1 MKPSVLTLALAAA
14 LPAALAASGAAQAQ
28 SSVQVYGLIDAGVD
42 YTTNANAAGDSAT
55 RVISGGKNTSRWGLR
70 GTEDLGGGLKAVF
83 GLEGGVLMDTGAADG
98 ALFKRQ
104 AYVGLDGSYGRVVIG
119 RSFTTTYD
127 FVILFD
133 PLGYA
138 PNYSWATSSNATGTS
153 RYGMTTAFDNLVKY
167 AGKSGDF
174 KYGASIGLGEQAGSS
189 ADSRKYAV
197 AGSWTR
203 GGFAAMAAYEQIN
216 ANTLAGTGRRDETTA
231 FHAAVDYRNA
241 AMRLTGGV
249 RDYTLEAAKAG
260 TPDVRATTWWGGAS
274 WYATPALTLTGAVYY
289 VNVKNVAANT
299 DADPVM
305 YVARGLYALS
315 KRTDLYVAAAY
326 AKADNGKLV
335 GLSRDDAGFGT
346 TQKGL
351 TAGIQHRF

>member
-14 LPAALAASGAAQAQ
+14 LPAALATSSAAQAQ
-28 SSVQVYGLIDAGVD
+28 SSVQIYGLIDAGVD
-42 YTTNANAAGDSAT
+42 YTTNTNAAGDNAT

-70 GTEDLGGGLKAVF
+70 GAEDLGGGLKAVF
-83 GLEGGVLMDTGAADG
+83 GLEGGILMDTGAADG

-104 AYVGLDGSYGRVVIG
+104 AFVGLDGGFGRVVIG

-138 PNYSWATSSNATGTS
+138 PNYSWATSSNATGPS
-153 RYGMTTAFDNLVKY
+153 KYGMTTAFDNLVKY
-167 AGKSGDF
+167 SGKSGDF

-189 ADSRKYAV
+189 ADSRKYSV

-203 GGFAAMAAYEQIN
+203 GSFAAMAAYEQVN
-216 ANTLAGTGRRDETTA
+216 ANTLLGAGRRDQATA
-231 FHAAVDYRNA
+231 YHAALDYKTEA
-241 AMRLTGGV
+241 FRLTGGM
-249 RDYTLEAAKAG
+249 RDYTLEAAKVA

-274 WYATPALTLTGAVYY
+274 YFATPAVTLTGAVYY

-299 DADPVM
+299 DADPIM
-305 YVARGLYALS
+305 YVARGMVALS

>member
-14 LPAALAASGAAQAQ
+14 FSAAGSAQAQ
-28 SSVQVYGLIDAGVD
+28 SSVQIYGLIDAGVD
-42 YTTNANAAGDSAT
+42 YTTNTNAAGDNAT

-70 GTEDLGGGLKAVF
+70 GAEDLGGGLKAVF
-83 GLEGGVLMDTGAADG
+83 GLEGGILMDTGAADG

-104 AYVGLDGSYGRVVIG
+104 AFVGLDGGFGRVVLG

-138 PNYSWATSSNATGTS
+138 PNYSWATSSNATGS
-153 RYGMTTAFDNLVKY
+153 SKYGMTTAFDNLIKY
-167 AGKSGDF
+167 SGKTGDF
-174 KYGASIGLGEQAGSS
+174 KYGATIGLGEQAGSS
-189 ADSRKYAV
+189 ADSRKYSV
-197 AGSWTR
+197 AGSWSR
-203 GGFAAMAAYEQIN
+203 GGFSAMGAFEQIN
-216 ANTLAGTGRRDETTA
+216 ANTLAGTGRRDETKA
-231 FHAAVDYRNA
+231 FHAAVDFKNA
-241 AMRLTGGV
+241 VVRLTGGM
-249 RDYTLEAAKAG
+249 RDYKLEAAKAA
-260 TPDVRATTWWGGAS
+260 TPDVRATTWWAGAS
-274 WYATPALTLTGAVYY
+274 YFATPAVTLTGAAYY

-299 DADPVM
+299 DADPIM
-305 YVARGLYALS
+305 YVARGMYALS
-315 KRTDLYVAAAY
+315 KRTDLYLAAAY

-335 GLSRDDAGFGT
+335 GLSRDDAGFGN